1 MGEPA
6 EVIQQDLDDTRSALA
21 DKLNKLEEKI
31 SGTVSQVTETVAEVT
46 ETASETVEAVK
57 ETVQGTVETVKE
69 TVEGTVESVR
79 HTFDIQSHVEN
90 HPWLV
95 VGGAVLAGF
104 VAGKL
109 IGGGDSGRREMR
121 RDSSWESWSTQP
133 ERTGHTWDDRGSAF
147 TRQMSSSSEPSYG
160 APQSG
165 YSGYAAQAADYSG
178 QQDQSSGAGSLF
190 GGNWGNWLG
199 GLTQQIQPEVDAL
212 KGLAL
217 GAVFGLVRDMV
228 ANGLPESLKGEVSN
242 TINSLAERF
251 GGKTVEGPVLG
262 SSESQ
267 SDDSPDQGQAYGSGT
282 ETASTEQS
290 RGQPEGGKKGKK
302 NGRYAQR

>member
-6 EVIQQDLDDTRSALA
+6 EVIQNDLDETRSALA

-31 SGTVSQVTETVAEVT
+31 SGTVSQVTETVSEVT

-57 ETVQGTVETVKE
+57 ETVEGTVETVKE
-69 TVEGTVESVR
+69 TVEGTVETVKE
-79 HTFDIQSHVEN
+79 TFDLQSHVQN

-109 IGGGDSGRREMR
+109 IGGGSRREER
-121 RDSSWESWSTQP
+121 RDFSSWESGADRP
-133 ERTGHTWDDRGSAF
+133 GRTSHTWDDRGSAF
-147 TRQMSSSSEPSYG
+147 TRQMSAASEPSYG
-160 APQSG
+160 VPQG
-165 YSGYAAQAADYSG
+165 ADYSG
-178 QQDQSSGAGSLF
+178 RQEQSSWAGSSSSSS
-190 GGNWGNWLG
+190 WGDWVG
-199 GLTQQIQPEVDAL
+199 TLTQQVQPEIDAL

-228 ANGLPESLKGEVSN
+228 SNGLPESLKGEVSN
-242 TINSLAERF
+242 AINGMAERF
-251 GGKTVEGPVLG
+251 GGKPVEGPVLG

-267 SDDSPDQGQAYGSGT
+267 ADERSAPEPAFA
-282 ETASTEQS
+282 ASTGTTPA
-290 RGQPEGGKKGKK
+290 GQPQSQSEGGKKGKK
-302 NGRYAQR
+302 NGRFAQR

>member
-1 MGEPA
+1 
-6 EVIQQDLDDTRSALA
+6 VIQQDLDETRSALA

-31 SGTVSQVTETVAEVT
+31 SGTVTQVTDTVAEVT
-46 ETASETVEAVK
+46 ESASETVEAVK
-57 ETVQGTVETVKE
+57 ETVQGTVESVKE

-79 HTFDIQSHVEN
+79 DAFDFQAHVEN

-109 IGGGDSGRREMR
+109 FGGSGGSSRREGR

-133 ERTGHTWDDRGSAF
+133 ERTSHTWDDRGSAF
-147 TRQMSSSSEPSYG
+147 TRQMSSSAEPSYG
-160 APQSG
+160 APQ
-165 YSGYAAQAADYSG
+165 SGYAAQAADYSG
-178 QQDQSSGAGSLF
+178 RQDQSSGTGSLF

-242 TINSLAERF
+242 TINGLAERF
-251 GGKTVEGPVLG
+251 GGKPIEGPVLG

-267 SDDSPDQGQAYGSGT
+267 SDDSPEQGQTFGSST
-282 ETASTEQS
+282 ETEQS

>member
-6 EVIQQDLDDTRSALA
+6 EVIQQDLDETRSALA
-21 DKLNKLEEKI
+21 DKLNLLEEKI
-31 SGTVSQVTETVAEVT
+31 SGTVTQVTDTVAEVT

-69 TVEGTVESVR
+69 TVEGTVETVKE
-79 HTFDIQSHVEN
+79 TFDFQSHVQN

-109 IGGGDSGRREMR
+109 IGGSRREDR
-121 RDSSWESWSTQP
+121 WESWSNHP
-133 ERTGHTWDDRGSAF
+133 GLTGHTWDDRGSAF
-147 TRQMSSSSEPSYG
+147 ARQMSRAAEPSYG
-160 APQSG
+160 APQGG
-165 YSGYAAQAADYSG
+165 YGAQAADYSG

-199 GLTQQIQPEVDAL
+199 GLTQQVQPEIDAL

-242 TINSLAERF
+242 TINGLAERL
-251 GGKTVEGPVLG
+251 GGKPIEGPVLG

-267 SDDSPDQGQAYGSGT
+267 SDDSPSPEPAFAASTGTASAGQPQGQ
-282 ETASTEQS
+282 Q
-290 RGQPEGGKKGKK
+290 EGGKKGKK